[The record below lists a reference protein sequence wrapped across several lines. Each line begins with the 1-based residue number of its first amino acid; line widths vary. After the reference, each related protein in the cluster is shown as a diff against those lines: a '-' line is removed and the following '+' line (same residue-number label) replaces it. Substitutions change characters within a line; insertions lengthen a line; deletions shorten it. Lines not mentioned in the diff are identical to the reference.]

1 MRREL
6 QGSAAAAI
14 VILDLEVLASIVFN
28 NNHGRSLSLH
38 AAKLINA
45 VHHDNYNACI
55 MLCGISTEAST
66 PAVLSSVQCFLCCL
80 IIDFV
85 KHYNFSV
92 LSCVVGAGHDSVEQ
106 QALQPQAS
114 PGT

>member
-1 MRREL
+1 MLFITIIIMR
-6 QGSAAAAI
+6 
-14 VILDLEVLASIVFN
+14 VLCYVASPPR
-28 NNHGRSLSLH
+28 HQH
-38 AAKLINA
+38 KL
-45 VHHDNYNACI
+45 
-55 MLCGISTEAST
+55 L
-66 PAVLSSVQCFLCCL
+66 VLSSVQCFLCCL